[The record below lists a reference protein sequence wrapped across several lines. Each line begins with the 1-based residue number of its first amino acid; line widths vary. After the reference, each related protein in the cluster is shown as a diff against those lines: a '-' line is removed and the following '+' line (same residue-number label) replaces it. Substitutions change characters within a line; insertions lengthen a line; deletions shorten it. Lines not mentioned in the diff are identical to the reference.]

1 MSEPLQSCAGCGAAI
16 PPKAVAG
23 CCSHCLG
30 LLAFGPA
37 AAADSLGKSASSS
50 ARFLGGYELL
60 EEIGRG
66 GMGTV
71 YRARQAGLGREV
83 ALKVLVAGPYA
94 DPVDVASFRA
104 EAAAAAA
111 MRHPGIVTVFEVGEA
126 DGHPYFS
133 MELID
138 GTPLSSLTSAT
149 ALSNRAVRPVIQE
162 PWPKLSAPP
171 TPAASCIWISNLE
184 MC

>member
-1 MSEPLQSCAGCGAAI
+1 MSEPSEFCLGCGAAL
-16 PPKAVAG
+16 PLGAVAG
-23 CCSHCLG
+23 SCMRCLG
-30 LLAFGPA
+30 LAAFGAPETEA
-37 AAADSLGKSASSS
+37 AGKRASSS

-83 ALKVLVAGPYA
+83 ALKVLAAGPCA

-133 MELID
+133 MELVE
-138 GTPLSSLTSAT
+138 GTPLAT
-149 ALSNRAVRPVIQE
+149 L
-162 PWPKLSAPP
+162 
-171 TPAASCIWISNLE
+171 AS
-184 MC
+184 